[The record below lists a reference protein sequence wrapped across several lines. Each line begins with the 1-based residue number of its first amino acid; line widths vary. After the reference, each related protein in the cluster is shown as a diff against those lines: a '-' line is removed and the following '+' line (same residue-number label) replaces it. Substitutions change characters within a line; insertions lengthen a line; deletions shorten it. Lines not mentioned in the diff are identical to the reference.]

1 MSSDFPAQPSGKEIA
16 QEAVA
21 GIAFGDTSRLCE
33 QSFWELVE
41 FLPQTVFEVDLQ
53 GRILF
58 ANRCGF
64 ETFGHSREDFERGVY
79 ATDLVVPEDRLRAV
93 QILREL
99 TERSTAG
106 HEYTARRKDGTT
118 FPALI
123 YSTPSVRDGQ
133 RMGLRGLIVDL
144 SEQKQAEAR
153 IRFSEERYRAIFEN
167 SGSAFLFVE
176 EDSLISICNKAFETL
191 AECARAEVE
200 NRVPWPHFV
209 ADPAD
214 LERMKGYH
222 RRRLNR
228 EAGVPTSYEIRMRTW
243 KGELRQVELTVS
255 LIPDTAQSLVVIT
268 DVTEKHRAAQAL
280 KDSETLY
287 RAIFENTGNAS
298 IIIEEDTT
306 ISLANSEWV
315 RISGYSLD
323 ELVGRM
329 SWTQFVVPEDLER
342 MKSYHQARRMDET
355 EAPWAYEFRFVNR
368 RGEILDMI
376 NHVAMIPGTRRS
388 IASLLDITA
397 RKRAEAER
405 EQLRERLAQAEKLEA
420 IGQLAGGVAHDFNNQ
435 LNAIMGFAE
444 LLDMSLEDEELQGYA
459 RLIGQ
464 ACTQAADLTRKLLA
478 FARKGKLLTVAVDIH
493 RVIADVVAL
502 LQRSIDR
509 RIEIVQHLNAPR
521 STVLGDPSQLQ
532 SALVNMAINARDAMP
547 EGGTLTF
554 TTELRALDREYCQN
568 QPHEMEPGNFLH
580 VSIRDTGT
588 GMDAETC
595 RRVFE
600 PFFTTKGQ
608 GKGTG
613 LGLASVYGTVKQH
626 HGSIHVYSEPGRGSC
641 FQVFLPLTDKQAAA
655 AVPPRPV
662 AEPGSARIL
671 LVDDEELT
679 RAWVRGLLQNLGFHV
694 TACCDG
700 VEAVNF
706 FRENWAQTDL
716 VILDLIMP
724 HVSGKD
730 TFLALQAIHPGVKV
744 IVASGFSLDG
754 EAQSVMDAGAQG
766 FLQKPF
772 QGAELSALI
781 KTVLN
786 G

>member
-1 MSSDFPAQPSGKEIA
+1 MSSDFPAQPSGKGIA

-21 GIAFGDTSRLCE
+21 GFLPGEAPGPSE
-33 QSFWELVE
+33 QSFRELVE
-41 FLPQTVFEVDLQ
+41 FLPQTVFELDLQ

-64 ETFGHSREDFERGVY
+64 EMFGHSSEDFGRGVY
-79 ATDLVVPEDRLRAV
+79 AIDLVVPEDRPRAAR
-93 QILREL
+93 ILREL

-123 YSTPSVRDGQ
+123 YSTPIVREGQ
-133 RMGLRGLIVDL
+133 RVGLRGLIVDL
-144 SEQKQAEAR
+144 SEQKRAEDR
-153 IRFSEERYRAIFEN
+153 IRLSEERYRAIFEN

-176 EDSLISICNKAFETL
+176 EDSTISICNRAFENL
-191 AECARAEVE
+191 AECKREEVE
-200 NRVPWPHFV
+200 NKLPWQNFV
-209 ADPAD
+209 ASPAD
-214 LERMKGYH
+214 LERMRDYH
-222 RRRLNR
+222 RRRLNH
-228 EAGVPTSYEIRMRTW
+228 EAGVPTSYEFPMQTLQGRI
-243 KGELRQVELTVS
+243 KQVEATVS
-255 LIPDTAQSLVVIT
+255 LIPGTAQSLVVIN
-268 DVTEKHRAAQAL
+268 DVTEKHQAEQAL

-306 ISLANSEWV
+306 IILANSEWV

-323 ELVGRM
+323 ELVGKM
-329 SWTQFVVPEDLER
+329 SWTRFVVPEDLER
-342 MKSYHQARRMDET
+342 MKSYHRTRRVDE
-355 EAPWAYEFRFVNR
+355 EGAPWDYEFRFVNR
-368 RGEILDMI
+368 QGEVMDMI

-405 EQLRERLAQAEKLEA
+405 EQLQERLAQAEKLEA

-464 ACTQAADLTRKLLA
+464 ACNQAADLTRKLLA

-509 RIEIVQHLNAPR
+509 RIEIVQHLNARR

-554 TTELRALDREYCQN
+554 TTELRVLDEAYCRA
-568 QPHEMEPGNFLH
+568 QPHEMEPGTFLQ
-580 VSIRDTGT
+580 VGIQDTGT
-588 GMDAETC
+588 GMDPETC

-600 PFFTTKGQ
+600 PFFTTKPQ

-626 HGSIHVYSEPGRGSC
+626 HGSIYVYSEPGQGSC
-641 FQVFLPLTDKQAAA
+641 FQVFLPLTEEQAAP
-655 AVPPRPV
+655 AVLPRPV

-679 RAWVRGLLQNLGFHV
+679 RAWVSGLLQNLGFHV

-700 VEAVNF
+700 VEAVDF
-706 FRENWAQTDL
+706 FRENWGETDL

-730 TFLALQAIHPGVKV
+730 TFHALQAIHPEVKV

-754 EAQSVMDAGAQG
+754 EAQSVMDAGAKG

-772 QGAELSALI
+772 QGAELSNLI
-781 KTVLN
+781 KSVLN